1 MEGWVSDGADCLP
14 PRPPASPLTHRQ
26 DRARWATA
34 PSLQKGWGSERKQL
48 LRTRARRGPSAGHL
62 LPTHPACWEG
72 LSHPSSPLLTL
83 LLSRDLHF
91 LMPLLPRFFLKRT
104 LHFWS
109 PSRESQLSPAGTPL
123 PASPKPLSLQLW
135 GFLLSRDPP
144 TSTSPAPFQD
154 APLPDGPS
162 SLLGDPQLLVPA
174 GLSSSP
180 QLGTGP
186 AKALLGPARLSP
198 PASPPVPALSCHSP
212 LGEPGSLR
220 LLPWRLHLSD

>member
-91 LMPLLPRFFLKRT
+91 LMPLLPRFFRKRT

-154 APLPDGPS
+154 ALLPDGPS

-186 AKALLGPARLSP
+186 PRLSSARRALTSSLSSGPGALLSLSSRGAWLFETPAL
-198 PASPPVPALSCHSP
+198 AAPPV
-212 LGEPGSLR
+212 
-220 LLPWRLHLSD
+220 